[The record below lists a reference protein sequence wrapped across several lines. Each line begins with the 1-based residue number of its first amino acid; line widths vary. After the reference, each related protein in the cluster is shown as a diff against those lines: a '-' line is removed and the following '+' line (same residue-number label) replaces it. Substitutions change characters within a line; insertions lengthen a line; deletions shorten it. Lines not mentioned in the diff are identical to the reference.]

1 MFSLLKEKH
10 TLIYKHLESM
20 HLHSPFKPFQVSACF
35 VGNSFKSFQ
44 LLQCLFLAL
53 ALYRPLFVANRPES
67 AKLARVLVEGQR
79 IVQKTCAFSASYI
92 SFLYSWHLIFSVM
105 LVQSLSRESTILFIY
120 IYMLSAWPVNL
131 SGLLTRSSK
140 RPGVQISWSTPKC
153 SDLILSIKRDS
164 AHVLR
169 QEPFLKRLLLESK

>member
-1 MFSLLKEKH
+1 MTGQCLCKLCLIGIVWECEQWCQGMFSLLKEKH

-120 IYMLSAWPVNL
+120 IFICCQ
-131 SGLLTRSSK
+131 
-140 RPGVQISWSTPKC
+140 PGQ
-153 SDLILSIKRDS
+153 
-164 AHVLR
+164 
-169 QEPFLKRLLLESK
+169 